1 MSLHVWIL
9 AASGVAR
16 LRKTFCIRFEGL
28 SSREQVAHDVV
39 ARNGAAEAI
48 LIGDDLTGRQHEVVA
63 NRRMRICIVLR
74 GQAVFICQAVQVRH

>member
-9 AASGVAR
+9 AAPGVAR
-16 LRKTFCIRFEGL
+16 LRKTFCVRFEGL
-28 SSREQVAHDVV
+28 SSREQVANDVV
-39 ARNGAAEAI
+39 LCDRAAHAVVIRNNS
-48 LIGDDLTGRQHEVVA
+48 TGGQHEIVA